1 MYDLQSKDPE
11 TWNFFLDGNLSIS
24 KSLVAICSI
33 GVGQALEQENK
44 SLKIQGGIK
53 RVGNNESVLEEHFLI
68 SCEMSRITEAFL
80 ESLYLNS
87 DKIDREYHYQ
97 LTGGTNKKI
106 MDNVG
111 NLKEV
116 MKAYDVTFDKAD
128 FVFNIISKRVLPEKA
143 AEELL
148 DIRNIGGNILQ
159 RILL

>member
-1 MYDLQSKDPE
+1 MS
-11 TWNFFLDGNLSIS
+11 F
-24 KSLVAICSI
+24 CSI
-33 GVGQALEQENK
+33 GVGHALEQQNK
-44 SLKIQGGIK
+44 STKSGIK
-53 RVGNNESVLEEHFLI
+53 DIGSNESALEEHFLI
-68 SCEMSRITEAFL
+68 SCEMSQITEAFL

-87 DKIDREYHYQ
+87 DKINREYHYQ

-106 MDNVG
+106 IDNVG

-116 MKAYDVTFDKAD
+116 MKTYDVTFDKAD

-148 DIRNIGGNILQ
+148 DIRNIGENIVQ